1 MCVPGYAD
9 MPDVAKDVVKESLR
23 SEFDKWDVNKDGKV
37 EKHEVAKFMENTTM
51 EMMKPQI
58 EEAEKA
64 LKLEIAAS
72 FAKADKDEDGFLNKE
87 EFDAMLID
95 VLENDKNEQDKE
107 FTKETMNWDLMDTNK
122 DDKIS
127 FEELWNRAS
136 AIAQRS
142 MVEEMKKGMA
152 SAEE

>member
-1 MCVPGYAD
+1 
-9 MPDVAKDVVKESLR
+9 
-23 SEFDKWDVNKDGKV
+23 
-37 EKHEVAKFMENTTM
+37 
-51 EMMKPQI
+51 
-58 EEAEKA
+58 
-64 LKLEIAAS
+64 
-72 FAKADKDEDGFLNKE
+72 
-87 EFDAMLID
+87 
-95 VLENDKNEQDKE
+95 
-107 FTKETMNWDLMDTNK
+107 MNWDLMDTNK

>member
-1 MCVPGYAD
+1 
-9 MPDVAKDVVKESLR
+9 
-23 SEFDKWDVNKDGKV
+23 
-37 EKHEVAKFMENTTM
+37 
-51 EMMKPQI
+51 
-58 EEAEKA
+58 
-64 LKLEIAAS
+64 
-72 FAKADKDEDGFLNKE
+72 
-87 EFDAMLID
+87 MLID
-95 VLENDKNEQDKE
+95 LYELKSDDEE
-107 FTKETMNWDLMDTNK
+107 AYLLKETMNWDLLDTNK